1 MITDMD
7 RPRRKKDTPI
17 KSNKRK
23 VRYPPI
29 KLPALPEQEERI
41 RMIKKKRTIP
51 SMKIHLTKTQRKN
64 VSYPA
69 TMNRIKSGR
78 FGVAPKK

>member
-1 MITDMD
+1 MN

-29 KLPALPEQEERI
+29 KLPALPQQEERI
-41 RMIKKKRTIP
+41 RMIKKRRTLP
-51 SMKIHLTKTQRKN
+51 TMKIHLTKTQRKH
-64 VSYPA
+64 VAYPA
-69 TMNRIKSGR
+69 VFDRKKAGMFSIS
-78 FGVAPKK
+78 PKKIK